1 MIPIRKPTLGVYTN
15 HRCKRIDLC
24 VILESAIK
32 KYPMEIKK
40 EDFAMVRII
49 AANLETV
56 KGIMGS

>member
-24 VILESAIK
+24 AILKTSDLK
-32 KYPMEIKK
+32 VSYGNKK

-49 AANLETV
+49 VANLETV
-56 KGIMGS
+56 KGILES